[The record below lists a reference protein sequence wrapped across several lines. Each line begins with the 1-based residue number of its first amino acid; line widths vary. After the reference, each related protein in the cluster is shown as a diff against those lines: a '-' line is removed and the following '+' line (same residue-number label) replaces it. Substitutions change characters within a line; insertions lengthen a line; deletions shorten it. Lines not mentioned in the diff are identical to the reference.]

1 MTPPPSSS
9 SSSSAQRQ
17 PDLSEQRLTADYTL
31 RNLQQQLVAVTGQA
45 DLKASIVITA
55 SSITLSL
62 AISRVNDERLRPGVI
77 TLAAFVLT
85 ALVFAIFAV
94 LPKYRLK
101 GRPPTG
107 EFNPFFFGHAAL
119 LEFEEYDRLMRTVI
133 ADQDRLY
140 DVMLR
145 DLHAQSTYLLRR
157 KFRPLRWAYVF
168 VIAGFVA
175 AIVVQVVAE
184 LLR

>member
-9 SSSSAQRQ
+9 SSSQRQ

-85 ALVFAIFAV
+85 ALVFAVFAV

-101 GRPPTG
+101 AARQRVSSIRSSSGMPRSWSSRSTTG
-107 EFNPFFFGHAAL
+107 
-119 LEFEEYDRLMRTVI
+119 
-133 ADQDRLY
+133 
-140 DVMLR
+140 
-145 DLHAQSTYLLRR
+145 
-157 KFRPLRWAYVF
+157 
-168 VIAGFVA
+168 
-175 AIVVQVVAE
+175 
-184 LLR
+184 